1 MYQNKITQ
9 VMFTNKCRNLFQ
21 EDDIYFVSAEK
32 FLIKILNLKELYFLK
47 LNEFKGRLVRTRG
60 ELDQKPAKKDFTVDI
75 FTVKKEVEEDQTK
88 SKQVKTKWRLK
99 CKKGRLYGG
108 FTDWKKG
115 FNTKTVEKIIKI
127 KNTEKH

>member
-1 MYQNKITQ
+1 
-9 VMFTNKCRNLFQ
+9 MFTNKCRNLFQ

-108 FTDWKKG
+108 FTD
-115 FNTKTVEKIIKI
+115 
-127 KNTEKH
+127 